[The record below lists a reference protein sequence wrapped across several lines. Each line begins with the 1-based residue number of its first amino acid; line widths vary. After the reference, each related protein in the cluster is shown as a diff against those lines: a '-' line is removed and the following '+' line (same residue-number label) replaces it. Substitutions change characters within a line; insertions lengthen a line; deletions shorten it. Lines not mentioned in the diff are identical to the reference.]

1 MTGARERLG
10 EEDVGGA
17 FTPSA
22 EHTRHLER
30 AKVRAHKTPGTCKSQ
45 GTQDSWNMQKSGQRH
60 SDTMEGDGQRKRKL
74 RNF

>member
-45 GTQDSWNMQKSGQRH
+45 VKDTQTRWRETDSVSANSETSKA
-60 SDTMEGDGQRKRKL
+60 
-74 RNF
+74 